1 MFDALHTRY
10 GRPRTHALLFLFTLA
25 VLWCGTVGIA
35 SASVHISEVAW
46 MGGTENANAEWIEL
60 YNDGEAQSVDGWTLT
75 AADGQPDIPLSGT
88 LPSRGYVLL
97 ERTSDETVP
106 GATAFLVYTGAL
118 GNAGE
123 TLELRDE
130 KGATID
136 RVTGG
141 ENWELGGDNT
151 TKDTLQ
157 RAGEPATGGWITAS
171 PTPGRGGGTATVASV
186 PSTSEQPKQAEAHRA
201 TTPQPAATPPKVK
214 LEPAL
219 TLDLGGDLVTTVG
232 SPVRFVARG
241 HSETGRELVL
251 EDVVWAFGDGARA
264 DGRTVTHTYEHEG
277 EYRVVAVGAR
287 SGFRKEIEAKDAI
300 LVRVVRP
307 TLIITAID
315 PAYLEVH
322 NTGEEELD
330 LSGYFLVVG
339 EDRYRLPEY
348 THLMPHA
355 RVRFPSKV
363 TGLTPRE
370 DMGVGIFSPD
380 RALVVV
386 YAREVA
392 ALPVAAPVPAPVVAQ
407 RAVVRTVDPPAPTI
421 EPIATP
427 SNVSFGEPSALPMPE
442 IDRIAETYAA
452 LAKEGVAGTEGGNI
466 MWWIAG
472 LIAATFLAVVVTL
485 LVRREQEEIVRGYA
499 IESDE

>member
-1 MFDALHTRY
+1 MY
-10 GRPRTHALLFLFTLA
+10 GRLRTNAPSFLLTFA
-25 VLWCGTVGIA
+25 VLWCGTAGIA

-46 MGGTENANAEWIEL
+46 MGSAENANAEWIEL
-60 YNDGEAQSVDGWTLT
+60 YNDGEAQSVEGWTLT
-75 AADGQPDIPLSGT
+75 AADGQPDIMLAGT
-88 LPSRGYVLL
+88 LPSHGYALL
-97 ERTSDETVP
+97 ERTSDVTVQ
-106 GATAFLVYTGAL
+106 GTTAFLVYTGAL
-118 GNAGE
+118 GNTGE

-130 KGATID
+130 KGTTVD
-136 RVTGG
+136 RVAGG
-141 ENWELGGDNT
+141 ENWELGGDNA

-171 PTPGRGGGTATVASV
+171 PTPGRGGGTATAASV
-186 PSTSEQPKQAEAHRA
+186 PSASEQSQQVEARRA
-201 TTPQPAATPPKVK
+201 TTPQPVAVPPKVK

-219 TLDLGGDLVTTVG
+219 TLDLGGDIVATVG
-232 SPVRFVARG
+232 SPVRIVARG

-251 EDVVWAFGDGARA
+251 ENVVWAFGDGARGS
-264 DGRTVTHTYEHEG
+264 GRTVTHTYEHEG

-287 SGFRKEIEAKDAI
+287 NGFRKEIEAKDAI

-307 TLIITAID
+307 TLTITAAD

-330 LSGYFLVVG
+330 LSGYFLVAG
-339 EDRYRLPEY
+339 EDSYRLPEY
-348 THLMPHA
+348 THLMPNAH
-355 RVRFPSKV
+355 VRFPSKV

-370 DMGVGIFSPD
+370 DIGVAIFSPD

-392 ALPVAAPVPAPVVAQ
+392 ALPVATPVSVPDPTVAQ
-407 RAVVRTVDPPAPTI
+407 RAVVRTVDSPAPKI
-421 EPIATP
+421 VEPIAVP
-427 SNVSFGEPSALPMPE
+427 SAVSFSEPSTLPMPE

-452 LAKEGVAGTEGGNI
+452 LAKDGVAGTEGGNI
-466 MWWIAG
+466 MWWVAG
-472 LIAATFLAVVVTL
+472 LIAATFLAVVVSL